1 MATTLTGLI
10 GRKLGMTQV
19 YTDEGALVP
28 VTVIEAG
35 PCTVVATRRA
45 ERDGYAAAQLGFGRT
60 KAEKLGKALRG
71 QFQKAGTAAF
81 RVLREFRLAGDDA
94 PAVGTELTVG
104 EVFVAGERVQVSG
117 ITKGRGT
124 AGVIKRHGFGGF
136 PASHGTHEYFRHGGS
151 IGNRSYPGRVFKG
164 KRMAGRYGA
173 DRVTT
178 RNLEVV
184 AVRPDDHL
192 ILVRGTVPGA
202 RNGTVIVQKPSGAVL
217 PADDTAN
224 DKGAADQ

>member
-19 YTDEGALVP
+19 YTAGGTLVP

-35 PCTVVATRRA
+35 PCTVVATRRT
-45 ERDGYAAAQLGFGRT
+45 ERDGYAAAQLGFDRT
-60 KAEKLGKALRG
+60 KTEKLQKALRG

-81 RVLREFRLAGDDA
+81 RVLREFRLTGDDA
-94 PAVGTELTVG
+94 PAVGTELTVS
-104 EVFVAGERVQVSG
+104 EIFAAGERVQVTG

-202 RNGTVIVQKPSGAVL
+202 RNGTVIVQKPPGAV
-217 PADDTAN
+217 AGGGEAAN
-224 DKGAADQ
+224 DEGTEQ